1 METPNGHGKAWY
13 EASPENSDDRAAR
26 ELGVNPT
33 DSEPIDDFIT
43 RITEPGRTTGTS
55 RPMATGSGLYSS
67 GLFGRSSAMPD
78 TTGFGTGFGA
88 TTGTGAVPTSTAY
101 DGLLREAE
109 QL

>member
-43 RITEPGRTTGTS
+43 RIAEPEHTADTS
-55 RPMATGSGLYSS
+55 RPMATGSGLHRS
-67 GLFGRSSAMPD
+67 GLFERLSARYGP
-78 TTGFGTGFGA
+78 TGFGTGIDA
-88 TTGTGAVPTSTAY
+88 TTGTGAVPASTAY

>member
-13 EASPENSDDRAAR
+13 EASPENSEDRAAHDF
-26 ELGVNPT
+26 GVNPT

-55 RPMATGSGLYSS
+55 RPMATDA

-78 TTGFGTGFGA
+78 TTGFGTGIGA
-88 TTGTGAVPTSTAY
+88 TTSTGAVPAPTAY

-109 QL
+109 LL